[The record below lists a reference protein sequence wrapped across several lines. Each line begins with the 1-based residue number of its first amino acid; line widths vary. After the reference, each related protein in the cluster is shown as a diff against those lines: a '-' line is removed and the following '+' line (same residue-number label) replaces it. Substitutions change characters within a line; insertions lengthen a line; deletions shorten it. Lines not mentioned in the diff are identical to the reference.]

1 MATHVPTGKLLL
13 LVEDDNIA
21 RRGLSSLLLRAGY
34 SMAQAANGQEALDL
48 LREGLVPDLILLDM
62 LMPVLDGWQVMH
74 QLQAVPF
81 LASVPIVILTGTIM
95 TQEWALAH
103 GCAGLLKKPIAPEA
117 LLQEVQ
123 RCLV

>member
-13 LVEDDNIA
+13 LVEDDDIT

-95 TQEWALAH
+95 TQEWASAH
-103 GCAGLLKKPIAPEA
+103 GC
-117 LLQEVQ
+117 
-123 RCLV
+123 